1 VRLISARL
9 ESTGESLGLLDLY
22 AAGLESERPL
32 DRGLRS
38 RDRDRPALYLD
49 LEALRLRVLLER
61 FLSLDRDLDLRSLDR
76 LSFDLSLLLLDLDLL
91 SLDRDLLLSLDFDL
105 RLDLERDL
113 SLFLS
118 LDRDLDLDFFLLF
131 FLLLRWLL
139 ESSESSLR
147 LILCMFCFT
156 LL

>member
-1 VRLISARL
+1 VRLISARF

-32 DRGLRS
+32 DRERCLRS
-38 RDRDRPALYLD
+38 RDRDLAALYLD

-91 SLDRDLLLSLDFDL
+91 SLDLDLLLSLDFDL

-118 LDRDLDLDFFLLF
+118 LVRDLDLDFFLLF
-131 FLLLRWLL
+131 FLLLR
-139 ESSESSLR
+139 
-147 LILCMFCFT
+147 
-156 LL
+156 